1 MTAEVATKLNPEKWE
16 TAKQDAVAR
25 MGGRHSARAMQLAS
39 KLYKDRGGR
48 YAGRRPGASEN
59 SLRTWTKQDWKWSGG
74 DTHGEGGK
82 GVYLPRRAVSA
93 LKSTEGGKAKLE
105 RASQIKREAT
115 ARGQQFS
122 SHGLHVGKDRSH
134 ADAQKTAGWRHL
146 PAILGGV
153 RDNLVNHTL
162 PGIRASRAV
171 QQAVANNPDINYAHE
186 LPKEVLPA
194 AGRHFGVDPRLLGA
208 RARLGRMAEK
218 QGLDPH
224 DVLEDVE
231 RGREGHLFDQ
241 HFPDE
246 PGYDHAA
253 FTRADKRLARSREA
267 ARDLFIPANHN
278 FISGKVTP
286 SLRRLAAEG
295 DAPQLMPEFYR
306 QIGAEPANDFA
317 KPPMWLGS
325 AHEQEFANN
334 QMITARGVPMRV
346 GVNSTPYAIPKLN
359 RLSAASPTSFLH
371 EAGHMTGFGR
381 HLPLGNLLEETRAW
395 MGAEDVRKDLINKGA
410 PADLFPPDVRN
421 MTPEQRSQHLAGL
434 GTYFDA
440 AARSVAK
447 PMYNMFDRVRQYP
460 LVQQFSQRLRD
471 KKGT

>member
-25 MGGRHSARAMQLAS
+25 TGGKHSARAMQLAS

-48 YAGRRPGASEN
+48 YAGRRPSASEN

-74 DTHGEGGK
+74 DTPGEGGK

-171 QQAVANNPDINYAHE
+171 QQAVVNNPDIDYAHE

-231 RGREGHLFDQ
+231 RGREEHLFDQ
-241 HFPDE
+241 YFPDE

-253 FTRADKRLARSREA
+253 FTRADKRLARSRA
-267 ARDLFIPANHN
+267 ASRDLFIPANAD
-278 FISGKVTP
+278 FVGGKVTP
-286 SLRRLAAEG
+286 SLRELLAQEHYPAS
-295 DAPQLMPEFYR
+295 MPDLYR
-306 QIGAEPANDFA
+306 QMGAVPAGDFKSDVIPA
-317 KPPMWLGS
+317 FD
-325 AHEQEFANN
+325 ARDFANN
-334 QMITARGVPMRV
+334 QMLTTRGVPLRV
-346 GVNSTPYAIPKLN
+346 GVSNDPYAAPK
-359 RLSAASPTSFLH
+359 AGVVTASNANSFLH
-371 EAGHMTGFGR
+371 EAGHATGLGR

-410 PADLFPPDVRN
+410 PAELFPPDVRN

-434 GTYFDA
+434 GTYFDS

-447 PMYNMFDRVRQYP
+447 PMYKMVDRVQQYP
-460 LVQQFSQRLRD
+460 IVQQFAARLKNRG
-471 KKGT
+471 GT